1 MVRRWLVFPLL
12 LMAGLSTAANTDT
25 SQQTQE
31 RTDRSV
37 YLPAPPET
45 ETLRKIGDL
54 QNQLQSFESRLARI
68 ETFLQNQVTL
78 DLLKEIELMKAEVSR
93 LHGQAE
99 MQTHQMESLGKRQTD
114 LYTDLDKRVEDLKKQ
129 AKSSSLLPPAT
140 QATAPPLALVAS
152 TRVSSAPSPPAAPP
166 ASAKPDPSPKVP
178 DPQRPVED
186 PMAGPR
192 AYEAALNQFKTGN
205 YTAAITEFKSF
216 LKSFPDSNLAS
227 NAQYWIGY
235 SHYALKDYKTAL
247 ANQQKLL
254 SAYPQSAKIPDALLN
269 IASSQAALDGEDTAA
284 KTLEEIV
291 SKYPGTNAAKIAA
304 RRLAALK

>member
-1 MVRRWLVFPLL
+1 M
-12 LMAGLSTAANTDT
+12 LMAGSSLAANTVT

-31 RTDRSV
+31 YADRSV

-68 ETFLQNQVTL
+68 ESFLQNQVTL

-114 LYTDLDKRVEDLKKQ
+114 LYTDLDKRLEDLKKQ
-129 AKSSSLLPPAT
+129 AKNNSLLPPST
-140 QATAPPLALVAS
+140 QVAAPPLALVAS
-152 TRVSSAPSPPAAPP
+152 TRVSSTQSAP
-166 ASAKPDPSPKVP
+166 ASVKPEPAPKVP
-178 DPQRPVED
+178 DPPRQAED

-192 AYEAALNQFKTGN
+192 AYEAALNQFKAGN

-216 LKSFPDSNLAS
+216 LHSYPDNSLAS

-235 SHYALKDYKTAL
+235 SYYALKDYKTAI
-247 ANQQKLL
+247 AHQRKLV
-254 SAYPQSAKIPDALLN
+254 SDYPQSAKIPDALLN
-269 IASSQAALDGEDTAA
+269 IANSQAALDGDETAI
-284 KTLEEIV
+284 KTLEDIV
-291 SKYPGTNAAKIAA
+291 SRYPGTNAAKIAA